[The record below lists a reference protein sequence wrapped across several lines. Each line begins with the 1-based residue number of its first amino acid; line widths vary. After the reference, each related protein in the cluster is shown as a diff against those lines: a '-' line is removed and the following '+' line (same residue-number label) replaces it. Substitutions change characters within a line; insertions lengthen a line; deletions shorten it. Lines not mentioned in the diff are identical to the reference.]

1 MPASTVEVGS
11 IINPELA
18 SNDLL
23 FTSSSSSGFIFLQ
36 SPKIDNCVWAFQF
49 DDDEPIVFATSF
61 DEGQNQL
68 TFVIDNS
75 TTGSLEFNGLDG
87 KKLKIFAKEN
97 K

>member
-1 MPASTVEVGS
+1 MSASTIEAGS

-23 FTSSSSSGFIFLQ
+23 FTSSSVLFLQ

-75 TTGSLEFNGLDG
+75 TTGSLEFNGIYG

>member
-1 MPASTVEVGS
+1 MPSSTIEAGS
-11 IINPELA
+11 IINTELA
-18 SNDLL
+18 FSETAL
-23 FTSSSSSGFIFLQ
+23 FTSSSIHFLQ
-36 SPKIDNCVWAFQF
+36 PSKIKDCVWAFQF
-49 DDDEPIVFATSF
+49 DDDEPVVFATSF

-75 TTGSLEFNGLDG
+75 TTGSIEFNGLDG

>member
-1 MPASTVEVGS
+1 MPASTIEAGS

-23 FTSSSSSGFIFLQ
+23 FTSSSVLFLQ
-36 SPKIDNCVWAFQF
+36 SSKIDNCVWAFQF